1 LGADRVK
8 ESRLLQGNLPENV
21 HLRIFTGRNW
31 GNSQEKSIFQ
41 QKHTLLKK
49 NGRNY
54 RIMKH
59 GSNVLMN
66 RFAAWV
72 LLGTTL
78 TVFGCGAEGGK
89 NEAST
94 AATTNKASVTTVA
107 QLDSGS
113 TASTVL
119 PQDTAKAKPQSVET
133 AKGAI
138 LPHKRIVAFYGNPL
152 SKRMGILGEL
162 PPAKMLAKLDEEV
175 KNWEEADPSTPVQPA
190 LHVIVLTA
198 QGKPGKGNTY
208 SLRMSN
214 HVADSVISWAARRN
228 AIVFLDIQIGHS
240 TFEKEI
246 PRLEQWLKLPQV
258 HLGIDPEFAMKT
270 GAVPGKKIGTIDAKD
285 INYATSVLA
294 DIAQRYNL
302 PPKILVIHRFTQ
314 RMVTNYKDIKI
325 RPDVQI
331 VMHMDGWGD
340 RVLKKSTYNAY
351 IKKEPVQFTGF
362 KIFYNNDTKK
372 PGWKLYS
379 PKEVL
384 ALDPKPVYI
393 QYQ

>member
-1 LGADRVK
+1 MMTWNQLATA
-8 ESRLLQGNLPENV
+8 LLV
-21 HLRIFTGRNW
+21 
-31 GNSQEKSIFQ
+31 
-41 QKHTLLKK
+41 
-49 NGRNY
+49 
-54 RIMKH
+54 
-59 GSNVLMN
+59 
-66 RFAAWV
+66 
-72 LLGTTL
+72 GTTL
-78 TVFGCGAEGGK
+78 ATTGCGAEGVK
-89 NEAST
+89 KEAT
-94 AATTNKASVTTVA
+94 APANQASVQTVA
-107 QLDSGS
+107 L
-113 TASTVL
+113 
-119 PQDTAKAKPQSVET
+119 QDTSAAVSPATVADTTKATPATVET

-138 LPHKRIVAFYGNPL
+138 LPHKRVVAYYGNPL

-162 PPAKMLAKLDEEV
+162 PPDKMLARLDQEV
-175 KNWEEADPSTPVQPA
+175 KNWEKADPATPVQPA

-208 SLRMSN
+208 SLRMSD
-214 HVADSVISWAARRN
+214 HVADSVISWAKRRD
-228 AIVFLDIQIGHS
+228 AIVFLDIQIGQS

-246 PRLEQWLKLPQV
+246 PRLEKWLKLPQV
-258 HLGIDPEFAMKT
+258 HLGIDPEFAMKA
-270 GAVPGKKIGTIDAKD
+270 GAVPGRKIGTVDAKD

-294 DIAQRYNL
+294 DIAKRYNL

-325 RPDVQI
+325 RPEVQI

-372 PGWKLYS
+372 PGWKLYA
-379 PKEVL
+379 PEDILK
-384 ALDPKPVYI
+384 LDPKPVYI